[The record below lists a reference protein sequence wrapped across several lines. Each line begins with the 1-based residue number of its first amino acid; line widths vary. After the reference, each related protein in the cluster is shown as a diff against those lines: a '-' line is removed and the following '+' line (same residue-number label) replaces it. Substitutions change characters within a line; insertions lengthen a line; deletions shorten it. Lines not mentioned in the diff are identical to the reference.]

1 MTIDK
6 FIWKQILAQ
15 KHPMIAPFRVVY
27 IQESNGYKG
36 LKNTTY

>member
-1 MTIDK
+1 
-6 FIWKQILAQ
+6 
-15 KHPMIAPFRVVY
+15 MIAPFRVVY